1 MNPTPPDPQ
10 FLLNGQA
17 CPLGGAEPTESL
29 LRWLRRQGL
38 HGTKEGCGDG
48 DCGACT
54 VLLVQPDAPA
64 GQRLQAV
71 NSCLLPLGQLVGREV
86 YTVEAVADDGQLHPV
101 QQAMVRQGGSQCG
114 YCTPGFVMSLLAGQQ
129 AGELDDHCFEGNLC
143 RCTGY
148 RPIRAAAAE
157 LAAAPP
163 PDDRFAAR
171 CNAPAALLPSSR
183 LGNFHSPTTISEARA
198 IKSAVPAAQWIAGA
212 TDLGVALSQHREAA
226 PAYIALDRI
235 AELQQLR
242 SDDDGIH
249 IGAGVSLRRLE
260 RELAGQCEALTQM
273 LQWFAARQ
281 VRQRATL
288 GGNLGSASPIGDLLP
303 VLLALEASIECHGP
317 GGVRHVPADDYFLGY
332 RQTALA
338 ADELIACIHL
348 PRRAG
353 QISASYK
360 LAKRPSDDIS
370 IVAACFAL
378 VLDTERRVERV
389 RLAYG
394 GVAAVPLRAREVEAR
409 LLGQALDEASA
420 AAALQALT
428 EAFTP
433 IDDHRASAAYRRRL
447 CAGLFARFL
456 SEHCGLDVALGA
468 DA

>member
-1 MNPTPPDPQ
+1 MHPIPPDPQ

-17 CPLGGAEPTESL
+17 RALGKAEPTESL
-29 LRWLRRQGL
+29 LRWLHRQGL
-38 HGTKEGCGDG
+38 HGSKEGCGDG

-54 VLLVQPDAPA
+54 VLLVQPDAPPR
-64 GQRLQAV
+64 QRLQAV
-71 NSCLLPLGQLVGREV
+71 NSCLLPIGQLAGREV
-86 YTVEAVADDGQLHPV
+86 YTIEALAGDGQLHPV

-114 YCTPGFVMSLLAGQQ
+114 YCTPGFVMSLLAGQH
-129 AGELDDHCFEGNLC
+129 AAELDDHCFEGNLC

-148 RPIRAAAAE
+148 RSIRAAAAE
-157 LAAAPP
+157 LAAMPP
-163 PDDRFAAR
+163 PADRFARR
-171 CNAPAALLPSSR
+171 CQDPPEPLPAA
-183 LGNFHSPTTISEARA
+183 GWGHFHSPTTLTAA
-198 IKSAVPAAQWIAGA
+198 LHLKATTPAAQWIAGA
-212 TDLGVALSQHREAA
+212 TDLGVALSQHRDAA

-242 SDDDGIH
+242 IDDAGIH

-260 RELAGQCEALTQM
+260 RELADHCPPLTQM

-317 GGVRHVPADDYFLGY
+317 DGVRQIPADDYFLGY

-338 ADELIACIHL
+338 AGELIACIHL
-348 PRRAG
+348 PHGERLL
-353 QISASYK
+353 SASYK

-378 VLDTERRVERV
+378 TLDSQRRVEHV

-394 GVAAVPLRAREVEAR
+394 GVAAVPLRARAVEAQ
-409 LLGQALDEASA
+409 LLGRILDDASA
-420 AAALQALT
+420 AAALRALP

-456 SEHCGLDVALGA
+456 AEHCGLDVALGA